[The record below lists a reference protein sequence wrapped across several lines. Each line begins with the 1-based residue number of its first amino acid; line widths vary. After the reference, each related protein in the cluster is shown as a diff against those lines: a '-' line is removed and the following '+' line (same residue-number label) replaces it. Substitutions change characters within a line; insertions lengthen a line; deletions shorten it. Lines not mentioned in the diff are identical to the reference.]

1 MQTVKIADNEDKP
14 FQLSDVVL
22 RATRLD
28 DAEALTDLFNLPG
41 VRYGTLRQPFQ
52 SLEKTRQALE
62 NRGPSDIS
70 IIGEWRGKIVA
81 NAGLRRRAG
90 RQSHVA
96 DLAISVHD
104 GFAGKGVGS
113 YILAALI
120 DTADNWHD
128 IRRIELNVFTDNL
141 AAIRLYEKFG
151 FEHEGT
157 LRNDAYRDGKY
168 VDAHV
173 MARLR

>member
-1 MQTVKIADNEDKP
+1 MQTVKFADNEDKQ
-14 FQLSDVVL
+14 FDLDEIVL
-22 RATRLD
+22 RAGRLD
-28 DAEALTDLFNLPG
+28 DAEALTELFNLPG

-52 SLEKTRQALE
+52 SIEKTRKAIE
-62 NRGPSDIS
+62 NRGPNDIS
-70 IIGEWRGKIVA
+70 IVSEWRGKIVA
-81 NAGLRRRAG
+81 NGGLYRRAG

-104 GFAGKGVGS
+104 GLAGKGVGS
-113 YILAALI
+113 HLLAALI
-120 DTADNWHD
+120 DAADNWHD

-151 FEHEGT
+151 FEREGT

-168 VDAHV
+168 VDAYV
-173 MARLR
+173 MGRLR

>member
-1 MQTVKIADNEDKP
+1 MQNVKFADNEDDQ
-14 FQLSDVVL
+14 FQLRDILL
-22 RATRLD
+22 RAPRLD
-28 DAEALTDLFNLPG
+28 DAEALTELFNLPG
-41 VRYGTLRQPFQ
+41 VRHGTLRQPFQ
-52 SLEKTRQALE
+52 SVEKTRKAME
-62 NRGPSDIS
+62 NRGPNDIS
-70 IIGEWRGKIVA
+70 IIGEWRGKIIA
-81 NAGLRRRAG
+81 NGGLFRRAG
-90 RQSHVA
+90 RQAHIA

-104 GFAGKGVGS
+104 DLAGKGVGS
-113 YILAALI
+113 HLLGTLI

-141 AAIRLYEKFG
+141 PAIRLYEKFG
-151 FEHEGT
+151 FEREGT

>member
-1 MQTVKIADNEDKP
+1 MQNVKFADNEDDQ
-14 FQLSDVVL
+14 FQLRDILL
-22 RATRLD
+22 RAPRLD
-28 DAEALTDLFNLPG
+28 DAEALTELFNLPG
-41 VRYGTLRQPFQ
+41 VRHGTLRQPFQ
-52 SLEKTRQALE
+52 SVEKTRKAME
-62 NRGPSDIS
+62 NRGPNDIS

-81 NAGLRRRAG
+81 NGGLFRRAG
-90 RQSHVA
+90 RQAHIA

-104 GFAGKGVGS
+104 DLAGKGVGS
-113 YILAALI
+113 HLLGTLI

-141 AAIRLYEKFG
+141 PAIRLYEKFG
-151 FEHEGT
+151 FEREGT

>member
-1 MQTVKIADNEDKP
+1 M
-14 FQLSDVVL
+14 
-22 RATRLD
+22 
-28 DAEALTDLFNLPG
+28 
-41 VRYGTLRQPFQ
+41 
-52 SLEKTRQALE
+52 E
-62 NRGPSDIS
+62 NRGPNDIS

-81 NAGLRRRAG
+81 NGGLFRRAG
-90 RQSHVA
+90 RQAHIA

-104 GFAGKGVGS
+104 DLAGKGVGS
-113 YILAALI
+113 HLLGALI

-141 AAIRLYEKFG
+141 PAIRLYEKFG
-151 FEHEGT
+151 FEREGT

>member
-1 MQTVKIADNEDKP
+1 MQNVKFADNEDDQ
-14 FQLSDVVL
+14 FRLRDILL
-22 RATRLD
+22 RAPRLD
-28 DAEALTDLFNLPG
+28 DAEALTELFNLPG
-41 VRYGTLRQPFQ
+41 VRHGTLRQPFQ
-52 SLEKTRQALE
+52 SVEKTRKAME
-62 NRGPSDIS
+62 NRGPNDIS

-81 NAGLRRRAG
+81 NGGLFRRAG
-90 RQSHVA
+90 RQAHIA

-104 GFAGKGVGS
+104 DLAGKGVGS
-113 YILAALI
+113 HLLGALI

-141 AAIRLYEKFG
+141 PAIRLYEKFG
-151 FEHEGT
+151 FEREGT